1 MKMKKIIGF
10 AIVITFIFSMAAANT
25 CFHDASEV
33 QMDGTRQGVIGWQ
46 HADFAD
52 NLEVDFSPIKPK
64 PTDAI
69 TITIT
74 SLEPDI
80 TIQMAIVDITV
91 IFPLG
96 SMSTGSRSFQRISET
111 EMKIMIGPYEYN
123 GTSVTFFINAYDY
136 NNVPMQSPAY
146 TIEIVGEERTGGWTH
161 LTFDSN
167 IKLTQTPAAPNASE
181 PVMITIESIEG
192 VPIEGANLYFI
203 YTPVGGS
210 TESGGWAFDRLNFT
224 AMERE
229 ISANFH
235 PAGANISYWVV
246 VWDEYSELT
255 KSEPFNYSIPGVVE
269 FNYPFEYT
277 VEDIEGNVDNS
288 EWYPDTVIIM
298 SMAGIAMLAL
308 PLFAYLY
315 MEEKRKLEKTES
327 LMAKEK
333 DKKDNSKEDG
343 AKEEEE
349 KEAGK
354 NKDGIFKRK
363 TKASETPDAESEE
376 VDA

>member
-1 MKMKKIIGF
+1 MNIIRNIGIALVLF
-10 AIVITFIFSMAAANT
+10 AVLSIAFANT
-25 CFHDASEV
+25 ASHGEGTV
-33 QMDGTRQGVIGWQ
+33 EREGTRQIIGWQ

-52 NLEVDFSPIKPK
+52 NLKVDYSPISPK

-74 SLEPDI
+74 SLEPDV

-91 IFPLG
+91 AFPRTG
-96 SMSTGSRSFQRISET
+96 ITTGSRSFQRISET

-146 TIEIVGEERTGGWTH
+146 TVDIVGEEKTGGWNH
-161 LTFDSN
+161 LTFEGN

-181 PVMITIESIEG
+181 PVTITIESRDG

-210 TESGGWAFDRLNFT
+210 SESGGWAFDRLNFS

-229 ISANFH
+229 ITGNFH

-255 KSEPFNYSIPGVVE
+255 KSTPRNYTIPGIVA

-277 VEDIEGNVDNS
+277 LEDANDNVDNS
-288 EWYPDTVIIM
+288 KWYPDSWILLAM
-298 SMAGIAMLAL
+298 GGMAMLNI
-308 PLFAYLY
+308 PLFAYLLT
-315 MEEKRKLEKTES
+315 EERKKMKKTEDLIIREDKKEVLS
-327 LMAKEK
+327 GLKEK
-333 DKKDNSKEDG
+333 GPGIDIDKMDDEVKEP
-343 AKEEEE
+343 
-349 KEAGK
+349 AGGK
-354 NKDGIFKRK
+354 L
-363 TKASETPDAESEE
+363 
-376 VDA
+376 